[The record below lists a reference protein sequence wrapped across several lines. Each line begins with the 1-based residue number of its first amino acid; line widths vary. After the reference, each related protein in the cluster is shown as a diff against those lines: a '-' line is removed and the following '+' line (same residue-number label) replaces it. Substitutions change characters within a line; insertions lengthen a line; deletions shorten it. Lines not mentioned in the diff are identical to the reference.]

1 MNIPKPMCRKCRRMV
16 VDFTSYP
23 NHLAHS
29 TTFVARCHG
38 EQEHHSVPNQVLY
51 NSTRILPGW
60 AFPATIGEVDNIT
73 PVR

>member
-1 MNIPKPMCRKCRRMV
+1 MNIPKPICRKCKRVV
-16 VDFTSYP
+16 VDFMWYQ
-23 NHLAHS
+23 NHLVQS
-29 TTFVARCHG
+29 TTFVAQCHG

-51 NSTRILPGW
+51 YATRIIPRW